1 MGGGHDSDEGK
12 VVGEGVSGGGGDR
25 PQTANSIST
34 SSLGTNSLVITERT
48 HKIRAIQQI
57 NRRVANIM
65 MKIVGASATKT
76 MGVLVMNILVEIAEW
91 GFFDEMNK

>member
-12 VVGEGVSGGGGDR
+12 VVGEGVSGGGDR

-34 SSLGTNSLVITERT
+34 GSLGTNSLVITERT